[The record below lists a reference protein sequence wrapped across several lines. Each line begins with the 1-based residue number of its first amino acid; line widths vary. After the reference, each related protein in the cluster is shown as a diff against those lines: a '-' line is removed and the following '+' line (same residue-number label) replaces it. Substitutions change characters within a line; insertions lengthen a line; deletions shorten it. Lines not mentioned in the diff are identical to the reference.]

1 MITLWKIDYD
11 HAPDAIAD
19 LESAIHNAPFEGF
32 TNGASVLIPEQ
43 LAKRCIEALKNEGD
57 ENFAEREFT
66 VTVKASINKD
76 KTYIID
82 SEIMLE

>member
-1 MITLWKIDYD
+1 MITMWKIDYD
-11 HAPDAIAD
+11 HASDAIAD
-19 LESAIHNAPFEGF
+19 LESAIHNAPLDF
-32 TNGASVLIPEQ
+32 TNGASVLIPER

-82 SEIMLE
+82 SEIMLD